1 MHGHARKDSE
11 KAMADETPTTE
22 SATDRATKVAAK
34 VAASP
39 SGGLVQLVKDSWQ
52 VPAVVAAMVA
62 IAGAAWY
69 SRTHRAPNQ
78 WEEALAQAEEQIERR
93 EYAIA
98 RQVLEEVIAPH
109 VATAPEGY
117 APRFESARAD
127 LLAAEL
133 SAKSGATPEDHAAV
147 AKAYEAAL
155 ALGAELDEKQ
165 FGRYAAALVGA
176 GREADAVAIAEKT
189 GDAGA
194 AQRLAT
200 RFGRRDLQDAYDAAH
215 GAGSD
220 ARKVDAFFAKYE
232 DFRAQ
237 TGLRAEERAW
247 AAGLA
252 ARVRLAGGHSA
263 AAVERLLVELPRA
276 QAAVGEGDTVS
287 DAQFAELWY
296 LLGEGFRREQKLV
309 DAEHALVLGQGLVP
323 PSVRLAGEIDLALGL
338 AKLALDRAEDAH
350 AVLDRAVLIE
360 HPADIRPALVLA
372 RARARAAL
380 GRTDDALLD
389 FDSLVGLAEKR
400 RLPEATEAEAI
411 DVLRELARSAL
422 GESRLG
428 EAISYA
434 ERATAFDDRGPAG
447 AESMLVLAESAYRR
461 AREDRDREAERAG
474 DATAIEPGTRAEINR
489 LFKRAGE
496 GFAAY
501 LRMPA
506 AQDLSAAARSDLHL
520 SAADAFDCAGD
531 PGSALTHFEQSLA
544 LLPES
549 DSKRTERLLRI
560 GDIHAHA
567 RDYAKA
573 RESYEAVYRITQN
586 DPRVAMP
593 LCKVLVSD
601 GDIPRALAELRK
613 ILEGHAGL
621 RPDSQQYLEAL
632 ELFARLSATRGD
644 HAAAAERLAELI
656 ERDPRNSA
664 LGERHFRLA
673 QSLQQLG
680 KLAGEES
687 RHDDLTA
694 ARRAQLDR
702 MKADRTLES
711 QRAYQHA
718 IESLEARGRSLDG
731 LGRDMLR
738 NAYLQRAHCAFDRGE
753 LKEAIE
759 YYETVDRK
767 FPDEAASVLALVQIV
782 NAADQLGDAPR
793 AEAAHL
799 RALRRIDSL
808 PEEALLGDGG
818 VLGREDWKNWLRN
831 HPPGRRVLANP
842 GEAP

>member
-11 KAMADETPTTE
+11 KAMADETPT
-22 SATDRATKVAAK
+22 SDPAAGRASKGAAPAPGGVA
-34 VAASP
+34 
-39 SGGLVQLVKDSWQ
+39 QLVKDSWQ

-69 SRTHRAPNQ
+69 ARTHRAPNQ
-78 WEEALAQAEEQIERR
+78 WEEALAQAEEQIERH
-93 EYAIA
+93 ELAIA
-98 RQVLEEVIAPH
+98 RQVLEEVIAPNI
-109 VATAPEGY
+109 AQAPEGF
-117 APRFESARAD
+117 APRFEAARAD
-127 LLAAEL
+127 LLAEELAAEPD
-133 SAKSGATPEDHAAV
+133 ATPDSHAAV

-155 ALGAELDEKQ
+155 AAGAELDEEQ
-165 FGRYAAALVGA
+165 FGRYASALLGA
-176 GREADAVAIAEKT
+176 GREKDAIAIAEKT

-194 AQRLAT
+194 AQKLAA
-200 RFGRRDLQDAYDAAH
+200 RFGRRDLQQAYDAAS
-215 GAGSD
+215 AADST
-220 ARKVDAFFAKYE
+220 ARTVDAFFEKYE
-232 DFRAQ
+232 DFRSEP
-237 TGLRAEERAW
+237 GIRAEDRAW
-247 AAGLA
+247 AAALA
-252 ARVRLAGGHSA
+252 ARVRLAGGHSG

-276 QAAVGEGDTVS
+276 QAAVGEGESVS

-296 LLGEGFRREQKLV
+296 LLGEGFRREQKFI
-309 DAEHALVLGQGLVP
+309 DAEHALVLGHGLVP

-338 AKLALDRAEDAH
+338 TKLALDRAEEAH

-372 RARARAAL
+372 RARARASL
-380 GRTDDALLD
+380 GRTEDALLD
-389 FDSLVGLAEKR
+389 FDSMVGLAEKR
-400 RLPEATEAEAI
+400 KLAESLEAETI

-422 GESRLG
+422 GESRLA
-428 EAISYA
+428 EAIAYA
-434 ERATAFDDRGPAG
+434 ERATAFGDRGPAG

-461 AREDRDREAERAG
+461 AREDRERELERAG
-474 DATAIEPGTRAEINR
+474 DASAIEPGTRAEINR

-496 GFAAY
+496 SFAAY
-501 LRMPA
+501 LRTA
-506 AQDLSAAARSDLHL
+506 SAQDLPATARSDLHL
-520 SAADAFDCAGD
+520 SAADAFDCGGD
-531 PGSALTHFEQSLA
+531 AGSALTHFEQSLA

-567 RDYAKA
+567 RDHDKA
-573 RESYEAVYRITQN
+573 REAYEAVYRITHN

-593 LCKVLVSD
+593 LCKVLVAG

-656 ERDPRNSA
+656 ERDPQSPA

-680 KLAGEES
+680 QLAGEES
-687 RHDDLTA
+687 RHEDLTA
-694 ARRAQLDR
+694 ARRAQLER
-702 MKADRTLES
+702 MRAERTLES
-711 QRAYQHA
+711 QRAFQHA
-718 IESLEARGRSLDG
+718 IEALEARGRALDG

-767 FPDEAASVLALVQIV
+767 FPEEAASVLALVQIV
-782 NAADQLGDAPR
+782 NAADRLGDAPR

-799 RALRRIDSL
+799 RALRRIESL

-831 HPPGRRVLANP
+831 HPPGRRVVASP
-842 GEAP
+842 EATP